1 MCSPGCFSLLRGSA
15 VLEDHVLAMYSTK
28 SNEAN
33 EYVQYDQG
41 IVLASTLKPNVAIL
55 KTLLF

>member
-28 SNEAN
+28 SNEAG

-41 IVLASTLKPNVAIL
+41 IYSIPNKKNFFL
-55 KTLLF
+55 